1 MVNVAVDAMGGD
13 NAPVE
18 IVKGAIEAIQESKD
32 LKVFLVGR
40 EEVIK
45 EELKKYT
52 YNLEQVEIVH
62 AQEVIET
69 AEPPVMA
76 IRRKKTPLL

>member
-1 MVNVAVDAMGGD
+1 MWRYGMVNVAVDAMGGD

-45 EELKKYT
+45 EELKK
-52 YNLEQVEIVH
+52 
-62 AQEVIET
+62 
-69 AEPPVMA
+69 
-76 IRRKKTPLL
+76 